1 MDDLRSDAL
10 LDPDRPHGDH
20 IQRAEGR
27 SDEGHDQLS
36 RRFGRTEGLW
46 PQHATLT
53 SWWLPSGSVRDNITP
68 VSGPRERRGVRLA
81 DAEAGLVDVIIM
93 EKPMMSYWMS
103 TDPWAVTVDLVL
115 SPPFATMPGWRGH
128 ALRYLLTRC
137 RRWS

>member
-1 MDDLRSDAL
+1 MARSETISPLSVVQENVAACGL
-10 LDPDRPHGDH
+10 LM
-20 IQRAEGR
+20 Q
-27 SDEGHDQLS
+27 
-36 RRFGRTEGLW
+36 
-46 PQHATLT
+46 
-53 SWWLPSGSVRDNITP
+53 
-68 VSGPRERRGVRLA
+68 
-81 DAEAGLVDVIIM
+81 AGLVDVIIM